1 MLLWRLLCYIEWRV
15 VELAMNNV
23 AMHNI
28 DELAHLSGLPS
39 RTIRFYN
46 TQGLLPAPIMRG
58 RVAYYN
64 QEHLLV
70 LNLIKELKEQQN
82 LPLDVIKQLLEI
94 RAQYGDVQMNLAL
107 KQRLLRPLTS
117 VSPGV
122 RLSKEELVQQSG
134 ASAARIDELAQQGLL
149 FPVQTEEGPLYTGDD
164 ILLLKIYE
172 RLEDLELPIA
182 LPALI
187 RFQLRQLARSELAAL
202 EQHVHPR
209 WREEGLPLEQ
219 QTQQFEA
226 ILTLTDTLISV
237 LHRKLL
243 YQL

>member
-1 MLLWRLLCYIEWRV
+1 LV
-15 VELAMNNV
+15 QNDGT
-23 AMHNI
+23 MHTI
-28 DELAHLSGLPS
+28 DELAHLSGMPS

-46 TQGLLPAPIMRG
+46 TQGLLPPPIMRG

-117 VSPGV
+117 SSPHV
-122 RLSKEELVQQSG
+122 RLSREELMRQSG
-134 ASAARIDELAQQGLL
+134 ASAERIDELAQQGLL
-149 FPVQTEEGPLYTGDD
+149 FPVQTEGETVFTGDD
-164 ILLLKIYE
+164 VLLLQIYE
-172 RLEDLELPIA
+172 RLEHLGLPLA
-182 LPALI
+182 LPSLI
-187 RFQLRQLARSELAAL
+187 RFQLRQLVRSELAAL
-202 EQHVHPR
+202 AQHVHPR
-209 WREEGLPLEQ
+209 WREDGLALEQ
-219 QTQQFEA
+219 QTQEFEA

-237 LHRKLL
+237 MHRKLL